1 MDIFFGM
8 SEHEYL
14 KKYKRW
20 KPEIFPDLSYES
32 GSVILNR
39 EILKKSHSIIY
50 SRYEEKNPQKK
61 SLMRAHTNNKHHV
74 AYIQILTFSEVYI
87 TQFHNNAE

>member
-39 EILKKSHSIIY
+39 EILKKVTVLSTQDMK
-50 SRYEEKNPQKK
+50 KNPPKK
-61 SLMRAHTNNKHHV
+61 SHLCEHT
-74 AYIQILTFSEVYI
+74 LI
-87 TQFHNNAE
+87 TNITLHTYKY

>member
-39 EILKKSHSIIY
+39 EI
-50 SRYEEKNPQKK
+50 
-61 SLMRAHTNNKHHV
+61 
-74 AYIQILTFSEVYI
+74 
-87 TQFHNNAE
+87 

>member
-1 MDIFFGM
+1 M
-8 SEHEYL
+8 
-14 KKYKRW
+14 KK
-20 KPEIFPDLSYES
+20 KP
-32 GSVILNR
+32 
-39 EILKKSHSIIY
+39 
-50 SRYEEKNPQKK
+50 PQKK

>member
-1 MDIFFGM
+1 M

-20 KPEIFPDLSYES
+20 KPGIFPDLSNES

-39 EILKKSHSIIY
+39 EILKKKVTVLSTQDM
-50 SRYEEKNPQKK
+50 KKTPQKK